1 MAGTERRIPA
11 SQLARDYG
19 VSLNDF
25 TNEVT
30 ALLARAHSDNESL
43 RAGTGRREI
52 CAAVSATMMV
62 ALDASTLSDE
72 ERAKLRP
79 LIDEVLMPFW
89 TRHCAADAGAAAYIT
104 ERSGHYLSSRVA
116 GSQVRTALSIVSAL
130 LDALEIPEERRDE
143 LTLSLAP
150 SFAHRLVGDIYR
162 MNEVRAK
169 YGIELSLIATLG
181 ALLQITISYETV
193 LRILRIA

>member
-30 ALLARAHSDNESL
+30 ALLARAHSDSESL

-52 CAAVSATMMV
+52 CAAVSATMMI
-62 ALDASTLSDE
+62 ALDASTLSEE
-72 ERAKLRP
+72 ERSKLRP

-104 ERSGHYLSSRVA
+104 ERSGHYLSGRVA

>member
-30 ALLARAHSDNESL
+30 ALLARAHSDSESL
-43 RAGTGRREI
+43 RTGTGRREI
-52 CAAVSATMMV
+52 CAAVSATMMI

-72 ERAKLRP
+72 ERSKLRP

-104 ERSGHYLSSRVA
+104 ERSGHYLSGRVA
-116 GSQVRTALSIVSAL
+116 GSQVRTALNIVSAL
-130 LDALEIPEERRDE
+130 LDALEVPEVRRDE

-169 YGIELSLIATLG
+169 YGIELSLLATLG

>member
-30 ALLARAHSDNESL
+30 ALLARAHGDNENL
-43 RAGTGRREI
+43 RAGSGRREI
-52 CAAVSATMMV
+52 CAAVSAAMMV
-62 ALDASTLSDE
+62 ALDSSTLSDE
-72 ERAKLRP
+72 ERSKLRP

-104 ERSGHYLSSRVA
+104 DRSGHYLSGRVA
-116 GSQVRTALSIVSAL
+116 GSQVRTAVNIVSAL
-130 LDALEIPEERRDE
+130 LDALEVPEERRDE

>member
-30 ALLARAHSDNESL
+30 ALLARAHSDSESL
-43 RAGTGRREI
+43 RAGIGRREI
-52 CAAVSATMMV
+52 CAAVSAAMMV

-72 ERAKLRP
+72 ERSKLRP
-79 LIDEVLMPFW
+79 LIDEVLMPFR
-89 TRHCAADAGAAAYIT
+89 TRHCAADTGAAAYIT
-104 ERSGHYLSSRVA
+104 ERSGHYLSGRVA
-116 GSQVRTALSIVSAL
+116 GSQVRTAVNIVSAL
-130 LDALEIPEERRDE
+130 LDALEVSEEQRDE

-181 ALLQITISYETV
+181 ALLQITVSYETV